1 MAAPQILITN
11 LYDNSYQK
19 SNPITGNGYNVAN
32 AKDPQV
38 AVVVT
43 LADASTVTI
52 AAGHAAKFNLT
63 GAKAFSSLAQ
73 AAASAEAGAD
83 ITQPMALQGN

>member
-1 MAAPQILITN
+1 MANPQIMITN
-11 LYDNSYQK
+11 LYDNSYQR
-19 SNPITGNGYNVAN
+19 SNLITGNGVNVAN

-38 AVVVT
+38 AVIVT
-43 LADASTVTI
+43 LADASIITI
-52 AAGHAAKFNLT
+52 PAGAAAKVNLS

-83 ITQPMALQGN
+83 VLTPVALQGN